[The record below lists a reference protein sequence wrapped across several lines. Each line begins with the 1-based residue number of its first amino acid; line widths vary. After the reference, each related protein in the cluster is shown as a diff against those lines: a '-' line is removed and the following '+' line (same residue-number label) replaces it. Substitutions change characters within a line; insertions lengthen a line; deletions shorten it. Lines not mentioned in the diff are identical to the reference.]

1 MYRLLIADDE
11 QIVLDSIKFIIEKN
25 FSDVVVAGTA
35 RSGREAIEKAETL
48 KPDIIFMDIKMPG
61 INGIEAIK
69 EIRSRLNN
77 VMFVILTAYDQFDFA
92 KEAVKLEVVE
102 YLLKPVNREKIV
114 STVRKCIELISSN
127 REKWK
132 RELELKE
139 RLESVLPILENG
151 FIYSMLFSDEHS
163 KEIDSYREIL
173 ELNEECGYIITV
185 KFGET
190 KNEGNIVNK
199 ASLSF
204 KSQTFYRYL
213 RDVFKGKCKCLIG
226 PLMMNRIFV
235 FLPVSMKEDEYAL
248 KLETINIA
256 KFIYDSLADKVDV
269 DISIG
274 IGRTYCTMEDISKS
288 YEESLRAAK
297 FLAGS
302 GVMHIMDVPVE
313 AGSSSEYP
321 CAKEKLLLDKAAAG
335 ETDACMQIFGQ
346 IYDWLLKEYPSSLR
360 TIRKRLL
367 ELIVLIRRI
376 GYNSKI
382 EDEIYFKKGDYIEDF
397 LSIEDPVELKVWCR
411 ERIEHVSKGISDM
424 REKRVNSS
432 LILKAMKYIKENYKN
447 EITLEDIA
455 REVNISP
462 HYFSK
467 LFKDEVGEN
476 FIDYITSL
484 RIQKSKELLSEN
496 NLSIKEICFEIG
508 YGDPNYFSRIF
519 KRIVGVTPT
528 DYKEA
533 MPENEYRQD

>member
-11 QIVLDSIKFIIEKN
+11 QIVLDSIKFIVEKN
-25 FSDVVVAGTA
+25 FTDVVVAGTA

-61 INGIEAIK
+61 INGIEAIR

-92 KEAVKLEVVE
+92 KEAVKLEVVD

-114 STVRKCIELISSN
+114 ITVKKCIEIISSN

-163 KEIDSYREIL
+163 KEIDSYRDIL
-173 ELNEECGYIITV
+173 KLNEECGYIITV

-190 KNEGNIVNK
+190 KNEGNIGNK
-199 ASLSF
+199 EGLCV
-204 KSQTFYRYL
+204 KSQTFYRYF

-235 FLPVSMKEDEYAL
+235 FIPVSVKEDEYAM
-248 KLETINIA
+248 KLETVSIA
-256 KFIYDSLADKVDV
+256 KYVYDSLSEKVDV

-274 IGRTYCTMEDISKS
+274 IGRAYCTLEEISRS

-297 FLAGS
+297 FLTG
-302 GVMHIMDVPVE
+302 GGFMHIMDVPVE
-313 AGSSSEYP
+313 AGSVSEYP
-321 CAKEKLLLDKAAAG
+321 CAQEKLLLDKVAVG
-335 ETDACMQIFGQ
+335 DTDACIQAFGQ
-346 IYDWLLKEYPSSLR
+346 IYDWLLKQYPSSLR
-360 TIRKRLL
+360 TIKKRLL
-367 ELIVLIRRI
+367 ELMVLIRRT
-376 GYNSKI
+376 GYNCKI
-382 EDEIYFKKGDYIEDF
+382 EDEAYFKTGDYIEDF
-397 LSIEDPVELKVWCR
+397 LSIEDSVELKVWCR
-411 ERIEHVSKGISDM
+411 ERIERVSKGISDM

-432 LILKAMKYIKENYKN
+432 LILKAMKYIKENYKI

-519 KRIVGVTPT
+519 KRIVGITPT

-533 MPENEYRQD
+533 MPEIEYRQD